1 MDKTPIPKHPP
12 DPLLEVLGLTVDMI
26 GESGSF
32 PVVRSLDFFLQ
43 PGETLGLVG
52 ESGSGKTVTCLSLTR
67 LLPSP
72 PARYRSGQVLFHGQ
86 DLWQMSETEL
96 TRIRGRH
103 IAMIFQEAQSA
114 LNPVLTA
121 GEQVREVLTQHF
133 GLSEREGRERVL
145 HLFRQVGISDPGRRY
160 HQYPHQLSGGL
171 QQRVMIAMA
180 LAGEPEVLIADEPT
194 TALDVTIQAQILDL
208 IQQIQHRRR
217 MSVLFVTHDLGV
229 VAELCDR
236 VLVLYAGREVE
247 SGPVTDVFQNPQH
260 PYTRLLLQT
269 VPDLSKPRGQF
280 QPIPGQ
286 MPSPGQL
293 PGGCAFHPRCPE
305 ADDTCTRL
313 EPPIESLEPERRVSC
328 WRRMGTDVA
337 TPAVEKIDR

>member
-1 MDKTPIPKHPP
+1 MPGRAPEPI
-12 DPLLEVLGLTVDMI
+12 LEVQGLTVDI
-26 GESGSF
+26 ASEAGSF
-32 PVVRSLDFFLQ
+32 PVVRSLDLALF

-52 ESGSGKTVTCLSLTR
+52 ESGSGKTLTCLSLTR

-72 PARYRSGQVLFHGQ
+72 PARYQSGRVLFQGN
-86 DLWQMSETEL
+86 DLWQMDEPAL

-121 GEQVREVLTQHF
+121 GEQVREVLSRHF
-133 GLSEREGRERVL
+133 GLPEAEGRRRVL
-145 HLFRQVGISDPGRRY
+145 ALFSQVGISDPERRY

-194 TALDVTIQAQILDL
+194 TALDVTIQAQILEL
-208 IQQIQHRRR
+208 IQQIQRQRQ

-229 VAELCDR
+229 VAELCNR

-247 SGPVTDVFQNPQH
+247 SGPVEQIFREPRH
-260 PYTRLLLQT
+260 PYTRMLLDT
-269 VPDLSKPRGQF
+269 VPDLSKPRGRF

-286 MPSPGQL
+286 VPSPAYL

-305 ADDTCTRL
+305 ADDTCRRL
-313 EPPIESLEPERRVSC
+313 EPPIETLSPGRRVSC
-328 WRRMGTDVA
+328 WRRMEDRTLA
-337 TPAVEKIDR
+337 PAAGRTES